1 MIFKRHLHFS
11 VAEVLA
17 LRVYYD
23 HVSEEHIRLRM
34 FLKKIPDGPQS
45 ARQIL
50 FVAVQVSQNVAAGP
64 AQAPID
70 SVIHA
75 LVFFN
80 ESSDALVL
88 EQPIERPIVRARILD
103 NVFDLD
109 LLVGYRGNTEL

>member
-1 MIFKRHLHFS
+1 MTTFPRAHPSADVSQKNPGRP
-11 VAEVLA
+11 AE
-17 LRVYYD
+17 R
-23 HVSEEHIRLRM
+23 
-34 FLKKIPDGPQS
+34 
-45 ARQIL
+45 RQIL

-103 NVFDLD
+103 MCSTSTCWSA
-109 LLVGYRGNTEL
+109 TEAIQSFSQAELR